1 MFFLSVLSHTETSLN
16 SMPRATFL
24 QRPGKREGSRFSMK
38 DMIRKLIEKHLIS
51 GWGKRQLLKLG
62 IAIAPVLAVSNEQI
76 EATVAVIIASLLML
90 VEIIFSKLNAKKLAS
105 K

>member
-1 MFFLSVLSHTETSLN
+1 
-16 SMPRATFL
+16 MPRATFL

-62 IAIAPVLAVSNEQI
+62 IAIAPVLAVSNDLPGAVQAFAALKPEQPKP
-76 EATVAVIIASLLML
+76 EKT
-90 VEIIFSKLNAKKLAS
+90 EE
-105 K
+105 

>member
-1 MFFLSVLSHTETSLN
+1 
-16 SMPRATFL
+16 MPRATFL
-24 QRPGKREGSRFSMK
+24 QRPGKREGSRISMK
-38 DMIRKLIEKHLIS
+38 NMIKKLIEKHLIS

-62 IAIAPVLAVSNEQI
+62 IAIAPVLAVTNEQI
-76 EATVAVIIASLLML
+76 EATVAVVIAAALML

>member
-1 MFFLSVLSHTETSLN
+1 
-16 SMPRATFL
+16 MPRATFL
-24 QRPGKREGSRFSMK
+24 QRPGKREGARFSMK

>member
-1 MFFLSVLSHTETSLN
+1 
-16 SMPRATFL
+16 MPRATFL
-24 QRPGKREGSRFSMK
+24 QRPGKREGSRVSMK
-38 DMIRKLIEKHLIS
+38 NMIKKLIEKHLIS

-76 EATVAVIIASLLML
+76 EATVAVVIAAALML

>member
-1 MFFLSVLSHTETSLN
+1 
-16 SMPRATFL
+16 MPRATFL

-38 DMIRKLIEKHLIS
+38 DMIRKLIEKHLIK

-76 EATVAVIIASLLML
+76 EATVAVIIAAALML

>member
-1 MFFLSVLSHTETSLN
+1 
-16 SMPRATFL
+16 MPRATFL
-24 QRPGKREGSRFSMK
+24 QRPGKRDGSRFSMK

-76 EATVAVIIASLLML
+76 EATVAVVIAAALML

-105 K
+105 I

>member
-1 MFFLSVLSHTETSLN
+1 
-16 SMPRATFL
+16 MPRATFL

-76 EATVAVIIASLLML
+76 EATVAVIIAAALML

>member
-1 MFFLSVLSHTETSLN
+1 MAK
-16 SMPRATFL
+16 ATWW
-24 QRPGKREGSRFSMK
+24 QRPGKREGSRISMK
-38 DMIRKLIEKHLIS
+38 NMIKKLIEKHLIS

-76 EATVAVIIASLLML
+76 EATVAVVIAAALML

>member
-1 MFFLSVLSHTETSLN
+1 
-16 SMPRATFL
+16 MPRATFL

-38 DMIRKLIEKHLIS
+38 DMIRKLIEKHLVS

-62 IAIAPVLAVSNEQI
+62 IAIAPVLAVTNEQI
-76 EATVAVIIASLLML
+76 EATVAVVIAAALML
-90 VEIIFSKLNAKKLAS
+90 IEIVFSKLNAKKLAS

>member
-1 MFFLSVLSHTETSLN
+1 MYFLSALSHTENSFN

-24 QRPGKREGSRFSMK
+24 QRPGKRDGSRFSMK
-38 DMIRKLIEKHLIS
+38 DMIKKLIEKHLVS

-62 IAIAPVLAVSNEQI
+62 IAIAPVLAVTNEQI
-76 EATVAVIIASLLML
+76 EATVAVVIAAALML
-90 VEIIFSKLNAKKLAS
+90 IEIIFSKLNAKKLAS

>member
-1 MFFLSVLSHTETSLN
+1 
-16 SMPRATFL
+16 MPRATFL
-24 QRPGKREGSRFSMK
+24 QRPGKREGSRISMK
-38 DMIRKLIEKHLIS
+38 NIIKKLIEKHLIS

-62 IAIAPVLAVSNEQI
+62 IAIAPVLAVTNEQI
-76 EATVAVIIASLLML
+76 ESTVAVVIAASLML

>member
-1 MFFLSVLSHTETSLN
+1 M
-16 SMPRATFL
+16 

-76 EATVAVIIASLLML
+76 EATVAVIIAAALML

>member
-1 MFFLSVLSHTETSLN
+1 
-16 SMPRATFL
+16 MPRATFL
-24 QRPGKREGSRFSMK
+24 QRPGKREGSRISMK
-38 DMIRKLIEKHLIS
+38 NIIKKIIEKHLIS

-62 IAIAPVLAVSNEQI
+62 IAIAPVLAVTNEQI
-76 EATVAVIIASLLML
+76 ESTVAVVIAASLML

>member
-1 MFFLSVLSHTETSLN
+1 
-16 SMPRATFL
+16 MPRATFL
-24 QRPGKREGSRFSMK
+24 QRPGKREGSRISMK
-38 DMIRKLIEKHLIS
+38 NMIKKLIEKHLIS

-76 EATVAVIIASLLML
+76 EATVAVVIAAALML

>member
-1 MFFLSVLSHTETSLN
+1 
-16 SMPRATFL
+16 MPRATFL
-24 QRPGKREGSRFSMK
+24 QRPGKREGSRISMK
-38 DMIRKLIEKHLIS
+38 HMIKKLIEKHLIS

-76 EATVAVIIASLLML
+76 EATVAVVIAAALML

>member
-1 MFFLSVLSHTETSLN
+1 
-16 SMPRATFL
+16 MPRATFL
-24 QRPGKREGSRFSMK
+24 QRPGKREGSRISMK
-38 DMIRKLIEKHLIS
+38 NMIKKLIKKHLIS

-76 EATVAVIIASLLML
+76 EATVAVVIAAALML

>member
-1 MFFLSVLSHTETSLN
+1 
-16 SMPRATFL
+16 MPRATFL